1 MATIKLNLDL
11 RRQKKDGTY
20 PLVFLVVYNSKP
32 IHIKTGISLSEN
44 EFDFKNALVKNKP
57 QLNKAL
63 YEQERLY
70 RDKLHRLSLNYSSRS
85 LALNSAQ
92 IKIFLEQQE
101 SSAITLAEYWEKI
114 IEHLLKCKRYGGAK
128 VHRTSL
134 NAVKKQLDI
143 NIPIPDFSYSMV
155 VKLEEA
161 FFRTGVSVNG
171 MGVYFRSLRF
181 VCNSAIKENIVDTSW
196 YPFKNYRIRKTPTV
210 PRVLNLKDLSCY
222 FNYPIEA
229 THPDFYYWNI
239 GKLLFMLR
247 GINITDLL
255 LLTKDNIKG
264 EYLIYKRRKT
274 NKIYSIKINEAIG
287 ACLDYFNGN
296 NTLLGLINLEEL
308 NSPKIIEILTQKRKT
323 INHHLKKIGVKLGIH
338 EPITTYVFRY
348 SYANTAKQLGYFKDL
363 IAEALGHEY
372 GNSVTGIYLEQ
383 FDQDLIDSMNKCIF
397 IHIFKKNYL

>member
-1 MATIKLNLDL
+1 MATIKLHLDL

-20 PLVFLVVYNSKP
+20 PLVFMVVFNSKP
-32 IHIKTGISLSEN
+32 IHIKTGISLTQDEY
-44 EFDFKNALVKNKP
+44 DFKNALIKNKP
-57 QLNKAL
+57 KLNLAL
-63 YEQERLY
+63 YEQECIY
-70 RDKLHRLSLNYSSRS
+70 RDKLHRLQLTHSSS
-85 LALNSAQ
+85 PLAWNAAQ
-92 IKIFLEQQE
+92 IKSFLEEQE
-101 SSAITLAEYWEKI
+101 SSTITLTAYWEKI

-134 NAVKKQLDI
+134 NAVKKHLDI
-143 NIPIPDFSYSMV
+143 NIPIQDFSYPMLIS
-155 VKLEEA
+155 LEEA

-181 VCNSAIKENIVDTSW
+181 VCNSAIKENFAETSW
-196 YPFKNYRIRKTPTV
+196 YPFKNYKIRKTPTV
-210 PRVLNLKDLSCY
+210 PKVLNLKDLSRY
-222 FNYPIEA
+222 FNYPIDPQ
-229 THPDFYYWNI
+229 HPDFFYWNI

-274 NKIYSIKINEAIG
+274 NKIYSIKINEAIR
-287 ACLDYFNGN
+287 ASLAYYHGN
-296 NTLLGLINLEEL
+296 NTLLGLINQEAL

-323 INHHLKKIGVKLGIH
+323 INHHLKKIGTKLSIL

-348 SYANTAKQLGYFKDL
+348 SYANAAKQLGYSKDF

-383 FDQDLIDSMNKCIF
+383 FDQDLINSMNNHIIK
-397 IHIFKKNYL
+397 HIFENK

>member
-1 MATIKLNLDL
+1 
-11 RRQKKDGTY
+11 
-20 PLVFLVVYNSKP
+20 
-32 IHIKTGISLSEN
+32 
-44 EFDFKNALVKNKP
+44 
-57 QLNKAL
+57 
-63 YEQERLY
+63 
-70 RDKLHRLSLNYSSRS
+70 
-85 LALNSAQ
+85 
-92 IKIFLEQQE
+92 
-101 SSAITLAEYWEKI
+101 
-114 IEHLLKCKRYGGAK
+114 
-128 VHRTSL
+128 
-134 NAVKKQLDI
+134 
-143 NIPIPDFSYSMV
+143 MV

-196 YPFKNYRIRKTPTV
+196 YPFINYRIRKTPTV
-210 PRVLNLKDLSCY
+210 PRVLNIKDLSCY

-229 THPDFYYWNI
+229 THPDFFYWNI

-348 SYANTAKQLGYFKDL
+348 SYANTAKQLGYSKDL

-372 GNSVTGIYLEQ
+372 GNPVTGIYLEQ
-383 FDQDLIDSMNKCIF
+383 FDQDLINSMNNYIIK
-397 IHIFKKNYL
+397 HIFESK